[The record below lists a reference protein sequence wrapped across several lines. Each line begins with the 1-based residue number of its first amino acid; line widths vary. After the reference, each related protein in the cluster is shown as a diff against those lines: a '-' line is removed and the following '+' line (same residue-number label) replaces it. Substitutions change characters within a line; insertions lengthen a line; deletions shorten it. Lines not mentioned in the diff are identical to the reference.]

1 MNYLKRLRARHWAWM
16 NFLASIGI
24 AWPLFMLLTPPEL
37 IAGAL
42 NPAVLAISM
51 IVSLVGTGVALF
63 GYFASQQRGKLG
75 VIGVSIE
82 LSGLI
87 LSFIGPAAYLLIRLY
102 LLTQPADP
110 PNILSSPL
118 FFAYS
123 LCAVYLYRFVIVI
136 PRFRFEARDPN
147 KE

>member
-1 MNYLKRLRARHWAWM
+1 MKYFKRLRARHWAWLH
-16 NFLASIGI
+16 FLVSIGI
-24 AWPLFMLLTPPEL
+24 AWPLFMMLTPPEL

-42 NPAVLAISM
+42 NPAILAIAM
-51 IVSLVGTGVALF
+51 GVSLVGTVIAGY
-63 GYFASQQRGKLG
+63 GYFASQQLDKLG

-87 LSFIGPAAYLLIRLY
+87 LSFIGPSAYLVIRLY
-102 LLTQPADP
+102 LLNQPDT
-110 PNILSSPL
+110 LGLLTSPL

-136 PRFRFEARDPN
+136 PRFRFEAQDPS